1 MSQVIF
7 KDFEYDGKR
16 LSDFNSVLSS
26 DSGNGVQTVNAGNTI
41 DFQTV
46 ELPFLKKVKTTK
58 NKYGEMLTATLSIVK
73 NPCDSRYVYTQNEAN
88 GIYRWLNRMEFASF
102 TPIYEDENWSQV
114 FYHASFN
121 VSTKRI
127 GNDIVGFDLE
137 MITDAPF
144 AYYKEMVFSKTA
156 VTSSN
161 TLAFNDSS
169 DEAGYQYPIV
179 TIKCNAAGT
188 LTLSNAADPDNDV
201 VVKNCLKNEV
211 ITFSGDT
218 KSISSS
224 VAHTTLYDDFNYKYP
239 RVVNSVEKN
248 SKDVR
253 RNEYSTSISA
263 DVTIT
268 YSPICKV
275 SVL

>member
-137 MITDAPF
+137 MITDSPF

-169 DEAGYQYPIV
+169 DEAGYQYPTV

-188 LTLSNAADPDNDV
+188 LTFSNTADPDNDV

-239 RVVNSVEKN
+239 RVVNFVEKN

-253 RNEYSTSISA
+253 RNEYSTSIST

>member
-1 MSQVIF
+1 MIF

-73 NPCDSRYVYTQNEAN
+73 NPCDSRYIYTQNEAN

-114 FYHASFN
+114 FYHAFFN

-218 KSISSS
+218 KSIFSS

-239 RVVNSVEKN
+239 RVVNSIEKN

>member
-73 NPCDSRYVYTQNEAN
+73 NPCDSRYIYTQNEAN

-253 RNEYSTSISA
+253 RNEYSTSIST

>member
-26 DSGNGVQTVNAGNTI
+26 DSGNGVQTVNTGNTI

-127 GNDIVGFDLE
+127 GNDIVGFELE
-137 MITDAPF
+137 MTTDAPF
-144 AYYKEMVFSKTA
+144 AYYKEVTFSKKSVTA
-156 VTSSN
+156 NNKLV
-161 TLAFNDSS
+161 FNDTS
-169 DEAGYQYPIV
+169 DEVGYQYPVV
-179 TIKCNAAGT
+179 TVKCNTPGT
-188 LTLSNAADPDNDV
+188 LTLTNSADPDNDV
-201 VVKNCLKNEV
+201 VVKNCANNEV

-218 KSISSS
+218 KSISSNMT
-224 VAHTTLYDDFNYKYP
+224 HTTLYDDFNYKYP
-239 RVVNSVEKN
+239 RIVNSMEKN

-253 RNEYSTSISA
+253 RNEFFTSVNA
-263 DVTIT
+263 DIT
-268 YSPICKV
+268 LVYSPICKV

>member
-1 MSQVIF
+1 MIF

-26 DSGNGVQTVNAGNTI
+26 DFGNGVQTVNAGNTI

-73 NPCDSRYVYTQNEAN
+73 NPCDSRYIYTQNEAN

-121 VSTKRI
+121 VNVKRI

-188 LTLSNAADPDNDV
+188 LTFSNATDPDNDV

-239 RVVNSVEKN
+239 RVVNSIEKN

>member
-1 MSQVIF
+1 MIF

-169 DEAGYQYPIV
+169 DEAGYQYPVV